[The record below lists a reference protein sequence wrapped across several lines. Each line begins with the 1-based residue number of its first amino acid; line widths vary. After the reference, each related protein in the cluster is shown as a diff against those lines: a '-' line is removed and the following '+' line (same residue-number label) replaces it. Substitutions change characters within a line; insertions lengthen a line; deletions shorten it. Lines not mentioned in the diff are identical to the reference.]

1 MLFTSPPPSKTTHT
15 QGWNREAGHDA
26 DVLLGVEDVFRRDPL
41 AGTSGWG
48 VVAGRWGVQYQQWT
62 LAGAKAHP
70 VYCAMPDLIR

>member
-1 MLFTSPPPSKTTHT
+1 
-15 QGWNREAGHDA
+15 
-26 DVLLGVEDVFRRDPL
+26 VLLGVEDVFRRDPL